1 MSELDHKEGW
11 VLRNWC
17 FCSVVL
23 EKTLESTLD
32 CKEIKPVN
40 SKGNKSWIFIGRT
53 DAKAEAPILWPP
65 DVEGRLIRKDPDAGK
80 GWRQEENGTT
90 VDEMLRWHHWL
101 NGHESEQTLVDGE
114 GQRSLACCNPLS
126 HKESDITQRLN
137 NKFAPTPVIM
147 IKSLVHLFLLQ
158 ERMYHQKRER
168 ERERENVSYYLVLH
182 LEVES
187 RSSQFFGF
195 LLASIDLHLVCKR
208 GLYTKISG

>member
-1 MSELDHKEGW
+1 MSELDHKEGC

-90 VDEMLRWHHWL
+90 EDEMLRWHHWL

-114 GQRSLACCNPLS
+114 GQRCLACCNPLS

-137 NKFAPTPVIM
+137 NKFAPTPVI
-147 IKSLVHLFLLQ
+147 ILKFVHLFFCCKR
-158 ERMYHQKRER
+158 ECIIKRER
-168 ERERENVSYYLVLH
+168 ERERERECILLLSSTSWGRIQKFSVLW
-182 LEVES
+182 
-187 RSSQFFGF
+187 FF
-195 LLASIDLHLVCKR
+195 
-208 GLYTKISG
+208 IS